1 MRLDPWVMMQTLNDA
16 GVYMPDMPS
25 FPHPHHMRKGILV
38 FFLLCLPQFFIPVCC
53 LQTIERV
60 LYKVDEEKFANRLD
74 VRRKKKNFFFI
85 TIHPKKLVESW
96 FNIDQYTRFSQ
107 IFIKLWHLH
116 LCIDRNMYRAAEVEN
131 VWQELWLLPSRLSPS
146 KWWLTNYLLM
156 MFISDRLQLI
166 THFRSHTQ

>member
-1 MRLDPWVMMQTLNDA
+1 M
-16 GVYMPDMPS
+16 
-25 FPHPHHMRKGILV
+25 
-38 FFLLCLPQFFIPVCC
+38 PVCIC
-53 LQTIERV
+53 QICQVFPTPTICGRVFWFFFFSACHNSSYQCAVYKLLKEYYIKWTRKSLQIDSTCEG
-60 LYKVDEEKFANRLD
+60 
-74 VRRKKKNFFFI
+74 RKKTFFFI